1 MQRNM
6 STPLGAVGASPLPAY
21 HPHLMEASSPFAR
34 RAKSAFKRPTRRQ
47 FVFGSASTLAG
58 AMVTP
63 ALSGGQPIN
72 FGLTPVFL
80 TNDLELL
87 TKLKSYLER
96 STGYSVQ
103 LVQRRTY
110 EEITSLLLSGQLHAA
125 WICGYPFVQYR
136 NRLSLV
142 AVPVWNGKPLYQSY
156 LIIPKDRDAT
166 EVEQLKGDL
175 HAFSDP
181 NSNSGYLVT
190 AALLARQKLRP
201 EQFFRQGFFTYGHR
215 NVVRAVAA
223 GLAQSGSVD
232 GYVWEVMSAIE
243 PDLTAKTKILRKS
256 ELLGFPPIACA
267 TPEAQKDEVVAINA
281 ALLKMGDDPEGRD
294 ILGLLRLDG
303 FSNQEPSLFDTIAE
317 EMTLVRSLGA

>member
-1 MQRNM
+1 M
-6 STPLGAVGASPLPAY
+6 SAYFRACEVGVTPFPAY
-21 HPHLMEASSPFAR
+21 HPLMRDPSSPFAR
-34 RAKSAFKRPTRRQ
+34 RRRSYLRG
-47 FVFGSASTLAG
+47 FSRREFIGVPLAALAG
-58 AMVTP
+58 SIGVRTQAADRT
-63 ALSGGQPIN
+63 IN

-80 TNDLELL
+80 TGDLELL
-87 TKLKSYLER
+87 TKLRSYLER
-96 STGYSVQ
+96 STGYTVQ

-136 NRLSLV
+136 DRLSLV

-156 LIIPKDRDAT
+156 LIIPQTREAT
-166 EVEQLKGDL
+166 VVDQLKGDL

-190 AALLARQKLRP
+190 AALLARRKLRP
-201 EQFFRQGFFTYGHR
+201 EQFFRQTFFTYGHR

-243 PDLTAKTKILRKS
+243 PELTGRTKILRKS

-267 TPEAQKDEVVAINA
+267 STEIQSEPVLLIRK
-281 ALLKMGDDPEGRD
+281 ALLDMAGDPEGRD
-294 ILGLLRLDG
+294 VLNLLRLDG
-303 FSNQEPSLFDTIAE
+303 FSNEQASLFDTIAE

>member
-1 MQRNM
+1 MA
-6 STPLGAVGASPLPAY
+6 GPAA
-21 HPHLMEASSPFAR
+21 LMGTMATR
-34 RAKSAFKRPTRRQ
+34 TRAAEQT
-47 FVFGSASTLAG
+47 
-58 AMVTP
+58 
-63 ALSGGQPIN
+63 IN

-80 TNDLELL
+80 TSDLEML

-96 STGYSVQ
+96 STGYAVQ

-136 NRLSLV
+136 DRLALV
-142 AVPVWNGKPLYQSY
+142 AVPIWNGQPLYQSY
-156 LIIPKDRDAT
+156 LIIPKGREAT
-166 EVEQLKGDL
+166 AVEQLRGDL

-190 AALLARQKLRP
+190 AALLAKQKLRP
-201 EQFFRQGFFTYGHR
+201 EQFFRQSFFTYGHR

-243 PDLTAKTKILRKS
+243 PDLTGKTKILRKS

-267 TPEAQKDEVVAINA
+267 STERQRDSVAAINR
-281 ALLKMGDDPEGRD
+281 ALLGMAHDPEGLD
-294 ILGLLRLDG
+294 ILHLLRLDG
-303 FSNQEPSLFDTIAE
+303 FTNQDPHLFDTIAA
-317 EMTLVRSLGA
+317 EMDLVRSLGA